1 MKNKIL
7 EYSFIIVLLS
17 VLLAIVVLN
26 SVLFAIIGTII
37 IIIGCVI
44 MYLFDR

>member
-7 EYSFIIVLLS
+7 EYSFIIILLA

-37 IIIGCVI
+37 IIFGCVI